1 MGEETNNCN
10 KGSQKM
16 EIDQSLNEI
25 VQISNNQVLSS
36 QSTSSLSLDN
46 EKTITAL
53 SLNGNSI
60 EENVEQAMTVVPP
73 AIKRTNTNDQIMN
86 EAEKVISRID
96 NYETNSAETSFNL
109 EANDDAKPKVIKPEQ
124 HLNIINKSDENQ
136 PTIAVRSEMNIDTIT
151 TTENDVKEEN
161 EKSEIENS
169 SIRRSN
175 RARRPSAKVR
185 SNATEKESKN
195 TTIKKPANNSTTKGR
210 KSNLR
215 KEETKIITT
224 TETDIDNNEETD
236 AKPKVNKRKQ
246 QSDEKPPTIIV
257 QHDDQNNP
265 SKSHNIGNENDVKK
279 KEEEKEKSEIESSVI
294 RRSNCAGRP

>member
-1 MGEETNNCN
+1 
-10 KGSQKM
+10 M

-109 EANDDAKPKVIKPEQ
+109 EALKYPRHAC
-124 HLNIINKSDENQ
+124 LLS
-136 PTIAVRSEMNIDTIT
+136 
-151 TTENDVKEEN
+151 
-161 EKSEIENS
+161 
-169 SIRRSN
+169 
-175 RARRPSAKVR
+175 
-185 SNATEKESKN
+185 
-195 TTIKKPANNSTTKGR
+195 
-210 KSNLR
+210 LR
-215 KEETKIITT
+215 H
-224 TETDIDNNEETD
+224 
-236 AKPKVNKRKQ
+236 A
-246 QSDEKPPTIIV
+246 
-257 QHDDQNNP
+257 
-265 SKSHNIGNENDVKK
+265 
-279 KEEEKEKSEIESSVI
+279 
-294 RRSNCAGRP
+294 